1 MSVKIFLKKQPSG
14 IYILSMTHIDKFD
27 TSKVKKYNVL
37 DSIPNFKTAMSE
49 ARKLAR
55 TWKWKESMIDLY
67 ISGCS
72 SIRNGRYIYETGK
85 FWKFIG

>member
-1 MSVKIFLKKQPSG
+1 MSVKIYLKKQPNG
-14 IYILSMTHIDKFD
+14 NYVLSATHIDKFD
-27 TSKVKKYNVL
+27 TSNVKKFNVL
-37 DSIPNFKTAMSE
+37 DSIPNYKTAMSE

-55 TWKWKESMIDLY
+55 SWKGKESVIDLY
-67 ISGCS
+67 VSGCS